1 MTISKLTNNEILEQI
16 EYDLSLLVAIYIAG
30 IERILAIN
38 ISSGR
43 NRTVESTI
51 LPP

>member
-1 MTISKLTNNEILEQI
+1 MTTNKLTNNEILEQI
-16 EYDLSLLVAIYIAG
+16 EYDFVLLVAIYIAG
-30 IERILAIN
+30 IDRMLAIN
-38 ISSGR
+38 ISSGK